1 MFAQGPDEGL
11 PARTGT
17 DLGDDDQIGVVLGGD
32 PGGLATG
39 AAGCGVLGVEDH
51 QPHHAGIGPV
61 RRLHRGIPPGLI
73 RSLPE
78 SHPGC
83 RG

>member
-1 MFAQGPDEGL
+1 VFAQSLDEGL
-11 PARTGT
+11 PAWTGT

-32 PGGLATG
+32 PGGLVTG
-39 AAGCGVLGVEDH
+39 AAGCGVLGVENH

-61 RRLHRGIPPGLI
+61 RRLHRQTPPGLI
-73 RSLPE
+73 HSLPD
-78 SHPGC
+78 SQPRC